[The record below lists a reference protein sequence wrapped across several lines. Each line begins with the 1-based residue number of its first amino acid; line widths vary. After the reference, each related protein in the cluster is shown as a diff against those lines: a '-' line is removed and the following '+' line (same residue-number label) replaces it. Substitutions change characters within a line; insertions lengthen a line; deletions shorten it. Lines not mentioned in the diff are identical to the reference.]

1 MDGFPIKDTE
11 SAFLSSFLIKIVA
24 SRFWLDFD

>member
-11 SAFLSSFLIKIVA
+11 SAFLSSSLIKIVT